1 MRKQILYI
9 AFLFLSALPVM
20 AEQAIVSVSAGSTRT
35 FTDSDLPDAIRT
47 NAENQ
52 GLTFLGWTTSPI
64 ADGAKPATYYGTQAT
79 VTPAIATTYYAFFAR
94 RTNSGSRIV
103 RKITTPSDGD
113 TVMLVISQGSTSH
126 FVVPNGNGKVGGYI
140 EDIRLQNMSSSFSD
154 NLYTVDDRNNIY
166 SFKYIVHNADTFKLQ
181 AAYSYASEGRYLY
194 TYGYSQVNVGLSSQ
208 VSPLDKFY
216 FLMKNGHPYSVYA
229 SKNIYLTVKNSSFYW
244 QPNTVNYYTTT
255 FSFYRYEWYSDFVT
269 DITDPCP
276 ECFMYI
282 AE

>member
-1 MRKQILYI
+1 MKKQILYI

-79 VTPAIATTYYAFFAR
+79 VTPATATTYYAFFAR

-103 RKITTPSDGD
+103 HKITTPSDGD
-113 TVMLVISQGSTSH
+113 TVMLVISVPAYPMHYYVHNGSGNTVNNNKVLLKDKTSG
-126 FVVPNGNGKVGGYI
+126 FVGDLYAG
-140 EDIRLQNMSSSFSD
+140 E
-154 NLYTVDDRNNIY
+154 NLAEQAW
-166 SFKYIVHNADTFKLQ
+166 KYFVHNADTFRLR
-181 AAYSYASEGRYLY
+181 AAYSKFMPDYYLY
-194 TYGYSQVNVGLSSQ
+194 AGDASNLNIKAESDMT
-208 VSPLDKFY
+208 VSAR
-216 FLMKNGHPYSVYA
+216 FLFVLKNGHPYNKSANKNLYLVNEYP
-229 SKNIYLTVKNSSFYW
+229 NIYWRQSATCE
-244 QPNTVNYYTTT
+244 YTTT
-255 FSFYRYEWYSDFVT
+255 FSFYRYERYSDFVT

>member
-9 AFLFLSALPVM
+9 AFLFLFALPVM

-79 VTPAIATTYYAFFAR
+79 VTPATATTYYAFFAR

-113 TVMLVISQGSTSH
+113 TVMLVISQGSASH
-126 FVVPNGNGKVGGYI
+126 FVVHNNGGSPVTDNKV
-140 EDIRLQNMSSSFSD
+140 RLVPETAKFSD
-154 NLYTVDDRNNIY
+154 NLCTETSLNYAW
-166 SFKYIVHNADTFKLQ
+166 KYLVHNADTFRLRIAPKMF
-181 AAYSYASEGRYLY
+181 
-194 TYGYSQVNVGLSSQ
+194 
-208 VSPLDKFY
+208 DKDY
-216 FLMKNGHPYSVYA
+216 FLYAKNTTNLNIVPEDGTTTAAKFLFVIKDGHPYNKFFNRNLFMTQSGSY
-229 SKNIYLTVKNSSFYW
+229 FYW
-244 QPNTVNYYTTT
+244 QPNTKNDFSTT

>member
-9 AFLFLSALPVM
+9 AFLFLFALPVM

-79 VTPAIATTYYAFFAR
+79 VTPATATTYYAFFAR

-113 TVMLVISQGSTSH
+113 TVMLVISQGSAFH
-126 FVVPNGNGKVGGYI
+126 FVVHNNGGNTMAG
-140 EDIRLQNMSSSFSD
+140 DRARLMNETAKFSD
-154 NLYTVDDRNNIY
+154 NLCTETSLNYAW
-166 SFKYIVHNADTFKLQ
+166 KYLVHNADTFRLRIAPKMFDKD
-181 AAYSYASEGRYLY
+181 YFLY
-194 TYGYSQVNVGLSSQ
+194 TKDATKLNILSE
-208 VSPLDKFY
+208 DKETAAK
-216 FLMKNGHPYSVYA
+216 FLFVIKDGHPYNKFVNRNLFMTQSG
-229 SKNIYLTVKNSSFYW
+229 SSYYW
-244 QPNTVNYYTTT
+244 QPNTKNDFSTT

>member
-9 AFLFLSALPVM
+9 AFLFLFALPVM

-79 VTPAIATTYYAFFAR
+79 VTPATATTYYAFFAR

-113 TVMLVISQGSTSH
+113 TVMLVISQGSASH
-126 FVVPNGNGKVGGYI
+126 FVVHNNGGSPVTDNKV
-140 EDIRLQNMSSSFSD
+140 RLMAETAKFSD
-154 NLYTVDDRNNIY
+154 NLCTDTSLNYAW
-166 SFKYIVHNADTFKLQ
+166 KYLVHNADTFKLRI
-181 AAYSYASEGRYLY
+181 APKKIDKDYFLY
-194 TYGYSQVNVGLSSQ
+194 VKDNNTNIGSLGDA
-208 VSPLDKFY
+208 SPLSRYY

-229 SKNIYLTVKNSSFYW
+229 SKNIYLTFKNSSFYW

>member
-9 AFLFLSALPVM
+9 AFLFLFALPVM

-79 VTPAIATTYYAFFAR
+79 VTPATATTYYAFFAR

-103 RKITTPSDGD
+103 RKITTPSDVD
-113 TVMLVISQGSTSH
+113 TIMLVISVPAYSMH
-126 FVVPNGNGKVGGYI
+126 FYVPNGGTSIIKNI
-140 EDIRLQNMSSSFSD
+140 QL
-154 NLYTVDDRNNIY
+154 NNISSGISDDLY
-166 SFKYIVHNADTFKLQ
+166 NGAVSDASAWKYLVYNADTFQLKT
-181 AAYSYASEGRYLY
+181 ANYRVENEYYLY
-194 TYGYSQVNVGLSSQ
+194 VKDNNTNIGPLGDA
-208 VSPLDKFY
+208 SPLSRCY
-216 FLMKNGHPYSVYA
+216 FLMKNGHPYNVYA
-229 SKNIYLTVKNSSFYW
+229 NKNIYFKLESYKYYW
-244 QPNTVNYYTTT
+244 RPLDKSDYTTT